1 MGWGVAYR
9 ARLARRVG
17 MLMAVWAAAQEQ
29 PGVVS
34 TDVPPER
41 AGLCWYRSQVR
52 IELGFRT
59 LKEVGWQRQQTRR
72 TEPTRLARHWQVLA
86 VAMLWVLAYG
96 TCVEDAAHQGG
107 PPAGL
112 RTPPPGPAHSPSTG
126 DRQLKTVRLG
136 LSQDLINGPAEGDRG
151 TAIAAGALPGWGR
164 GDAHEHAR
172 RLRRIGISGIVIDD
186 RKGEQ
191 CRAGAALLRIRQD
204 HVAGPRNGPRTGRN
218 GQFGSAHERM
228 SAGIADQDTKWA
240 EVCDAAIGYAESV
253 RISCTAPI
261 GLETRDAK
269 DCWP

>member
-59 LKEVGWQRQQTRR
+59 LKEVGWQRQQTQR

-96 TCVEDAAHQGG
+96 TRVEDAAHQGG
-107 PPAGL
+107 
-112 RTPPPGPAHSPSTG
+112 
-126 DRQLKTVRLG
+126 
-136 LSQDLINGPAEGDRG
+136 
-151 TAIAAGALPGWGR
+151 AAGRAADPT
-164 GDAHEHAR
+164 AR
-172 RLRRIGISGIVIDD
+172 
-186 RKGEQ
+186 
-191 CRAGAALLRIRQD
+191 
-204 HVAGPRNGPRTGRN
+204 PRP
-218 GQFGSAHERM
+218 
-228 SAGIADQDTKWA
+228 
-240 EVCDAAIGYAESV
+240 
-253 RISCTAPI
+253 
-261 GLETRDAK
+261 
-269 DCWP
+269 